1 MEGVTRAARVRAREG
16 RRPDSLWRSGPRTT
30 ETVAVDACI
39 AHDRVAEKEDGS
51 AGAADGEE
59 ALLTGRASTRRR

>member
-1 MEGVTRAARVRAREG
+1 M
-16 RRPDSLWRSGPRTT
+16 
-30 ETVAVDACI
+30 DACI